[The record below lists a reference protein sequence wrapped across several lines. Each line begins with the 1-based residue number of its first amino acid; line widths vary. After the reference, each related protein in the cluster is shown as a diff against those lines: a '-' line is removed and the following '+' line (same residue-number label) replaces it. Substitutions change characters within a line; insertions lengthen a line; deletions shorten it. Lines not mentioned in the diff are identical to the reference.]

1 MGKYFEHEVLRGF
14 YLEDSWVLDINA
26 SRGQLVITAEFVLT
40 DEHPSYA
47 PARPGEQYCY
57 RKGVLVFEGVTDLT
71 WTGQLSSR
79 PSRDPNGSVDYGNID
94 SLIIEGDHYTV
105 EGDLGI
111 MRNSSRTAR
120 SLLRTGPLLICST
133 RPVRDPPPGALKHPV
148 GHRLAGSV
156 SIDRP
161 GHSAAL
167 KLPAEDFNSA
177 LARII
182 MSR

>member
-40 DEHPSYA
+40 EEHPSYA

-57 RKGVLVFEGVTDLT
+57 RKGVLVFDGVADLT

-79 PSRDPNGSVDYGNID
+79 PSRDPDGSVDYGNID

-105 EGDLGI
+105 EGDLGKI
-111 MRNSSRTAR
+111 DLHAASIRVALVSDGTILTSH
-120 SLLRTGPLLICST
+120 
-133 RPVRDPPPGALKHPV
+133 GA
-148 GHRLAGSV
+148 
-156 SIDRP
+156 
-161 GHSAAL
+161 AADL
-167 KLPAEDFNSA
+167 
-177 LARII
+177 
-182 MSR
+182 